1 MAKKNIQL
9 ILNQAT
15 RYLGQ
20 AGEIIDVSPGYA
32 RNFLLPNKIAEP
44 ITLGRMQYIS
54 KLKVKAIQI
63 QEEKV
68 LQMTQLKNQIE
79 SINKFSIKR
88 KISENN
94 TIFGSITEKDIIQV
108 IKDTTGTSIERSQ
121 VKVPEI
127 KEIGLYLIKLDL
139 MENLSLDIQLQ
150 VLPETLS

>member
-44 ITLGRMQYIS
+44 MTLGRMQYIS
-54 KLKVKAIQI
+54 KLKAKAIQI
-63 QEEKV
+63 QEERV

-108 IKDTTGTSIERSQ
+108 IKDTTGTSMERSQ
-121 VKVPEI
+121 VKLPEI
-127 KEIGLYLIKLDL
+127 KEIGLYVIKLDL

>member
-54 KLKVKAIQI
+54 KLKAKAIQI

>member
-44 ITLGRMQYIS
+44 MTLGRMQYIS
-54 KLKVKAIQI
+54 KLKAKAIQI
-63 QEEKV
+63 REERV

-108 IKDTTGTSIERSQ
+108 IKDTTGTSMERSQ

>member
-15 RYLGQ
+15 RYLGH

-44 ITLGRMQYIS
+44 MTLGRMQYIL
-54 KLKVKAIQI
+54 KLKAKAIQI
-63 QEEKV
+63 QEERV